1 MADLI
6 GSVSLEA
13 FDGRIEPFQENVH
26 VLRRHQGQI
35 QTALDTSESLIKDYP
50 NSSLLY
56 NIRGVCHKAHGQL
69 EAAVKCY
76 EQALAIK
83 PDFAEVHSNLGNTL
97 KKLGQLESAVKN
109 YEKALAIKPDYAE
122 AHCNLGYALE
132 KLGQVDAG
140 INHYERALAIKPD
153 FPLARFNLSS
163 IQLTNGFL
171 SEGFQNYEARWQWTK
186 FTSPKRQFSIPRWTG
201 EPLTGKNILLWAE
214 QGIGD
219 EVQYASLIPE
229 FKDLDCHVGIEC
241 AAKLIEIFQWSF
253 PWAEVREAG
262 AVNCEG
268 NEIYNLFDYQIPFGS
283 IAPLFRKTMDDFSVR
298 QKPFIPRLK
307 EGEKKVRDKLKMR
320 EGELLIG
327 LGWRSSKQSFHDLS
341 VEDLAPLKSLKNV
354 VFLAVQYGE
363 CLAELNQLRSLGLP
377 IHYYT
382 DVDQKDDISSTC
394 ALLGAC
400 DLVFSPGTAVYQISA
415 SLGVPTIC
423 FDAFKSRQNRIPWHP
438 TSRYLEL
445 LVKGNEEEIY
455 SLIRN
460 CLNSGALINR
470 IIIEVIYPAIDH
482 IRELFDS
489 GKIGSAEQN
498 LLRNI
503 ISKSLSIFNQVPVVL
518 DSKKNVVVIA
528 ADPESILIS
537 ESASASYHSDGWNV
551 SHLGDMSYAIDV
563 LFDLDFQK
571 LVRKIWK
578 QKSGILLVVIF
589 SQTSEG
595 LSFFA
600 DSINPNKTKSDK
612 QIKLALCGKI
622 SKKTKINSD
631 LLSDNIG
638 DVLQWS
644 NTISQNIK

>member
-1 MADLI
+1 MAK
-6 GSVSLEA
+6 GYRVE
-13 FDGRIEPFQENVH
+13 E
-26 VLRRHQGQI
+26 
-35 QTALDTSESLIKDYP
+35 
-50 NSSLLY
+50 
-56 NIRGVCHKAHGQL
+56 IR
-69 EAAVKCY
+69 
-76 EQALAIK
+76 
-83 PDFAEVHSNLGNTL
+83 
-97 KKLGQLESAVKN
+97 
-109 YEKALAIKPDYAE
+109 
-122 AHCNLGYALE
+122 E
-132 KLGQVDAG
+132 KLISVLKDSDSGISGIEISKKINVSRITMTKYLKVFAAEGLLRQKNIGNVTLWFLEPGQ
-140 INHYERALAIKPD
+140 ESFD
-153 FPLARFNLSS
+153 FPDD
-163 IQLTNGFL
+163 
-171 SEGFQNYEARWQWTK
+171 Y
-186 FTSPKRQFSIPRWTG
+186 
-201 EPLTGKNILLWAE
+201 
-214 QGIGD
+214 
-219 EVQYASLIPE
+219 
-229 FKDLDCHVGIEC
+229 FKI
-241 AAKLIEIFQWSF
+241 
-253 PWAEVREAG
+253 
-262 AVNCEG
+262 
-268 NEIYNLFDYQIPFGS
+268 
-283 IAPLFRKTMDDFSVR
+283 
-298 QKPFIPRLK
+298 
-307 EGEKKVRDKLKMR
+307 
-320 EGELLIG
+320 
-327 LGWRSSKQSFHDLS
+327 
-341 VEDLAPLKSLKNV
+341 
-354 VFLAVQYGE
+354 
-363 CLAELNQLRSLGLP
+363 
-377 IHYYT
+377 
-382 DVDQKDDISSTC
+382 
-394 ALLGAC
+394 
-400 DLVFSPGTAVYQISA
+400 
-415 SLGVPTIC
+415 
-423 FDAFKSRQNRIPWHP
+423 

-571 LVRKIWK
+571 LVWMIWK
-578 QKSGILLVVIF
+578 KKSGILLVVIF

>member
-1 MADLI
+1 MAK
-6 GSVSLEA
+6 GYRVE
-13 FDGRIEPFQENVH
+13 E
-26 VLRRHQGQI
+26 
-35 QTALDTSESLIKDYP
+35 
-50 NSSLLY
+50 
-56 NIRGVCHKAHGQL
+56 IR
-69 EAAVKCY
+69 
-76 EQALAIK
+76 
-83 PDFAEVHSNLGNTL
+83 
-97 KKLGQLESAVKN
+97 
-109 YEKALAIKPDYAE
+109 
-122 AHCNLGYALE
+122 E
-132 KLGQVDAG
+132 KLISILKDSDSGISGIEISKKINVSRITMTKYLKVFAAEGLLRQKNIGNVTLWFLEPGQ
-140 INHYERALAIKPD
+140 ESFD
-153 FPLARFNLSS
+153 FPDD
-163 IQLTNGFL
+163 
-171 SEGFQNYEARWQWTK
+171 Y
-186 FTSPKRQFSIPRWTG
+186 
-201 EPLTGKNILLWAE
+201 
-214 QGIGD
+214 
-219 EVQYASLIPE
+219 
-229 FKDLDCHVGIEC
+229 FKI
-241 AAKLIEIFQWSF
+241 
-253 PWAEVREAG
+253 
-262 AVNCEG
+262 
-268 NEIYNLFDYQIPFGS
+268 
-283 IAPLFRKTMDDFSVR
+283 
-298 QKPFIPRLK
+298 
-307 EGEKKVRDKLKMR
+307 
-320 EGELLIG
+320 
-327 LGWRSSKQSFHDLS
+327 
-341 VEDLAPLKSLKNV
+341 
-354 VFLAVQYGE
+354 
-363 CLAELNQLRSLGLP
+363 
-377 IHYYT
+377 
-382 DVDQKDDISSTC
+382 
-394 ALLGAC
+394 
-400 DLVFSPGTAVYQISA
+400 
-415 SLGVPTIC
+415 
-423 FDAFKSRQNRIPWHP
+423 

-470 IIIEVIYPAIDH
+470 MIIEVIYPAIDH

-503 ISKSLSIFNQVPVVL
+503 VSKSLGIFNQVPVVL

>member
-1 MADLI
+1 MAK
-6 GSVSLEA
+6 GYRVE
-13 FDGRIEPFQENVH
+13 E
-26 VLRRHQGQI
+26 
-35 QTALDTSESLIKDYP
+35 
-50 NSSLLY
+50 
-56 NIRGVCHKAHGQL
+56 IR
-69 EAAVKCY
+69 
-76 EQALAIK
+76 
-83 PDFAEVHSNLGNTL
+83 
-97 KKLGQLESAVKN
+97 
-109 YEKALAIKPDYAE
+109 
-122 AHCNLGYALE
+122 E
-132 KLGQVDAG
+132 KLISVLKDSDSGISGIEISKKINVSRITMTKYLKVFAAEGLLRQKNIGNVTLWFLEPGQ
-140 INHYERALAIKPD
+140 ESFD
-153 FPLARFNLSS
+153 FPDD
-163 IQLTNGFL
+163 
-171 SEGFQNYEARWQWTK
+171 Y
-186 FTSPKRQFSIPRWTG
+186 
-201 EPLTGKNILLWAE
+201 
-214 QGIGD
+214 
-219 EVQYASLIPE
+219 
-229 FKDLDCHVGIEC
+229 FKI
-241 AAKLIEIFQWSF
+241 
-253 PWAEVREAG
+253 
-262 AVNCEG
+262 
-268 NEIYNLFDYQIPFGS
+268 
-283 IAPLFRKTMDDFSVR
+283 
-298 QKPFIPRLK
+298 
-307 EGEKKVRDKLKMR
+307 
-320 EGELLIG
+320 
-327 LGWRSSKQSFHDLS
+327 
-341 VEDLAPLKSLKNV
+341 
-354 VFLAVQYGE
+354 
-363 CLAELNQLRSLGLP
+363 
-377 IHYYT
+377 
-382 DVDQKDDISSTC
+382 
-394 ALLGAC
+394 
-400 DLVFSPGTAVYQISA
+400 
-415 SLGVPTIC
+415 
-423 FDAFKSRQNRIPWHP
+423 

-470 IIIEVIYPAIDH
+470 VIIEVIYPAIDH

-503 ISKSLSIFNQVPVVL
+503 ISKSLSIFNQVPIVL

-578 QKSGILLVVIF
+578 KKSGILLVVIF

-600 DSINPNKTKSDK
+600 DSINPNKTKSEK

>member
-1 MADLI
+1 MAK
-6 GSVSLEA
+6 GYRVE
-13 FDGRIEPFQENVH
+13 E
-26 VLRRHQGQI
+26 
-35 QTALDTSESLIKDYP
+35 
-50 NSSLLY
+50 
-56 NIRGVCHKAHGQL
+56 IR
-69 EAAVKCY
+69 
-76 EQALAIK
+76 
-83 PDFAEVHSNLGNTL
+83 
-97 KKLGQLESAVKN
+97 
-109 YEKALAIKPDYAE
+109 
-122 AHCNLGYALE
+122 E
-132 KLGQVDAG
+132 KLISVLKDSDSGISGIEISKKINVSRITMTKYLKVFAAEGLLRQKNIGNVTLWFLEPGQ
-140 INHYERALAIKPD
+140 ESFD
-153 FPLARFNLSS
+153 FPDD
-163 IQLTNGFL
+163 
-171 SEGFQNYEARWQWTK
+171 Y
-186 FTSPKRQFSIPRWTG
+186 
-201 EPLTGKNILLWAE
+201 
-214 QGIGD
+214 
-219 EVQYASLIPE
+219 
-229 FKDLDCHVGIEC
+229 FKI
-241 AAKLIEIFQWSF
+241 
-253 PWAEVREAG
+253 
-262 AVNCEG
+262 
-268 NEIYNLFDYQIPFGS
+268 
-283 IAPLFRKTMDDFSVR
+283 
-298 QKPFIPRLK
+298 
-307 EGEKKVRDKLKMR
+307 
-320 EGELLIG
+320 
-327 LGWRSSKQSFHDLS
+327 
-341 VEDLAPLKSLKNV
+341 
-354 VFLAVQYGE
+354 
-363 CLAELNQLRSLGLP
+363 
-377 IHYYT
+377 
-382 DVDQKDDISSTC
+382 
-394 ALLGAC
+394 
-400 DLVFSPGTAVYQISA
+400 
-415 SLGVPTIC
+415 
-423 FDAFKSRQNRIPWHP
+423 

-445 LVKGNEEEIY
+445 LVNGNEEEIY

-578 QKSGILLVVIF
+578 KKSGILLVVIF

>member
-1 MADLI
+1 MARGYLA
-6 GSVSLEA
+6 E
-13 FDGRIEPFQENVH
+13 E
-26 VLRRHQGQI
+26 
-35 QTALDTSESLIKDYP
+35 
-50 NSSLLY
+50 
-56 NIRGVCHKAHGQL
+56 IR
-69 EAAVKCY
+69 
-76 EQALAIK
+76 
-83 PDFAEVHSNLGNTL
+83 
-97 KKLGQLESAVKN
+97 
-109 YEKALAIKPDYAE
+109 
-122 AHCNLGYALE
+122 E
-132 KLGQVDAG
+132 KLISILKGSDSGMSGVEISKKINVNRITMTKYLKVFAAEGLLRQKNIGNVTLWFLEPGQ
-140 INHYERALAIKPD
+140 ESFD
-153 FPLARFNLSS
+153 FPDD
-163 IQLTNGFL
+163 
-171 SEGFQNYEARWQWTK
+171 Y
-186 FTSPKRQFSIPRWTG
+186 
-201 EPLTGKNILLWAE
+201 
-214 QGIGD
+214 
-219 EVQYASLIPE
+219 
-229 FKDLDCHVGIEC
+229 FKI
-241 AAKLIEIFQWSF
+241 
-253 PWAEVREAG
+253 
-262 AVNCEG
+262 
-268 NEIYNLFDYQIPFGS
+268 
-283 IAPLFRKTMDDFSVR
+283 
-298 QKPFIPRLK
+298 
-307 EGEKKVRDKLKMR
+307 
-320 EGELLIG
+320 
-327 LGWRSSKQSFHDLS
+327 
-341 VEDLAPLKSLKNV
+341 
-354 VFLAVQYGE
+354 
-363 CLAELNQLRSLGLP
+363 
-377 IHYYT
+377 
-382 DVDQKDDISSTC
+382 
-394 ALLGAC
+394 
-400 DLVFSPGTAVYQISA
+400 
-415 SLGVPTIC
+415 
-423 FDAFKSRQNRIPWHP
+423 

-470 IIIEVIYPAIDH
+470 MIIEVIYPAIDH

-537 ESASASYHSDGWNV
+537 ESASTSYHSDGWNV

-578 QKSGILLVVIF
+578 KKSGILLVVIF

>member
-1 MADLI
+1 MAK
-6 GSVSLEA
+6 GYRVE
-13 FDGRIEPFQENVH
+13 E
-26 VLRRHQGQI
+26 
-35 QTALDTSESLIKDYP
+35 
-50 NSSLLY
+50 
-56 NIRGVCHKAHGQL
+56 IR
-69 EAAVKCY
+69 
-76 EQALAIK
+76 
-83 PDFAEVHSNLGNTL
+83 
-97 KKLGQLESAVKN
+97 
-109 YEKALAIKPDYAE
+109 
-122 AHCNLGYALE
+122 E
-132 KLGQVDAG
+132 KLISVLKDSDSGISGIEISKKINVSRITMTKYLKVFAAEGLLRQKNIGNVTLWFLEPGQ
-140 INHYERALAIKPD
+140 ESFD
-153 FPLARFNLSS
+153 FP
-163 IQLTNGFL
+163 
-171 SEGFQNYEARWQWTK
+171 
-186 FTSPKRQFSIPRWTG
+186 
-201 EPLTGKNILLWAE
+201 
-214 QGIGD
+214 D
-219 EVQYASLIPE
+219 EY
-229 FKDLDCHVGIEC
+229 FKI
-241 AAKLIEIFQWSF
+241 
-253 PWAEVREAG
+253 
-262 AVNCEG
+262 
-268 NEIYNLFDYQIPFGS
+268 
-283 IAPLFRKTMDDFSVR
+283 
-298 QKPFIPRLK
+298 
-307 EGEKKVRDKLKMR
+307 
-320 EGELLIG
+320 
-327 LGWRSSKQSFHDLS
+327 
-341 VEDLAPLKSLKNV
+341 
-354 VFLAVQYGE
+354 
-363 CLAELNQLRSLGLP
+363 
-377 IHYYT
+377 
-382 DVDQKDDISSTC
+382 
-394 ALLGAC
+394 
-400 DLVFSPGTAVYQISA
+400 
-415 SLGVPTIC
+415 
-423 FDAFKSRQNRIPWHP
+423 

-503 ISKSLSIFNQVPVVL
+503 VSKSLGIFNQVPVVL

>member
-1 MADLI
+1 MAK
-6 GSVSLEA
+6 GYRVE
-13 FDGRIEPFQENVH
+13 E
-26 VLRRHQGQI
+26 
-35 QTALDTSESLIKDYP
+35 
-50 NSSLLY
+50 
-56 NIRGVCHKAHGQL
+56 IR
-69 EAAVKCY
+69 
-76 EQALAIK
+76 
-83 PDFAEVHSNLGNTL
+83 
-97 KKLGQLESAVKN
+97 
-109 YEKALAIKPDYAE
+109 
-122 AHCNLGYALE
+122 E
-132 KLGQVDAG
+132 KLISVLKDSDGGISGIEISKKINVSRITMTKYLKVFAAEGLLRQKNIGNVTLWFLEPGQ
-140 INHYERALAIKPD
+140 ESFD
-153 FPLARFNLSS
+153 FPDD
-163 IQLTNGFL
+163 
-171 SEGFQNYEARWQWTK
+171 Y
-186 FTSPKRQFSIPRWTG
+186 
-201 EPLTGKNILLWAE
+201 
-214 QGIGD
+214 
-219 EVQYASLIPE
+219 
-229 FKDLDCHVGIEC
+229 FKI
-241 AAKLIEIFQWSF
+241 
-253 PWAEVREAG
+253 
-262 AVNCEG
+262 
-268 NEIYNLFDYQIPFGS
+268 
-283 IAPLFRKTMDDFSVR
+283 
-298 QKPFIPRLK
+298 
-307 EGEKKVRDKLKMR
+307 
-320 EGELLIG
+320 
-327 LGWRSSKQSFHDLS
+327 
-341 VEDLAPLKSLKNV
+341 
-354 VFLAVQYGE
+354 
-363 CLAELNQLRSLGLP
+363 
-377 IHYYT
+377 
-382 DVDQKDDISSTC
+382 
-394 ALLGAC
+394 
-400 DLVFSPGTAVYQISA
+400 
-415 SLGVPTIC
+415 
-423 FDAFKSRQNRIPWHP
+423 

-578 QKSGILLVVIF
+578 KKSGILLVVIF

-612 QIKLALCGKI
+612 QIKLVLCCKI
-622 SKKTKINSD
+622 YKKTKINSD

>member
-1 MADLI
+1 MAK
-6 GSVSLEA
+6 GYRVE
-13 FDGRIEPFQENVH
+13 E
-26 VLRRHQGQI
+26 
-35 QTALDTSESLIKDYP
+35 
-50 NSSLLY
+50 
-56 NIRGVCHKAHGQL
+56 IR
-69 EAAVKCY
+69 
-76 EQALAIK
+76 
-83 PDFAEVHSNLGNTL
+83 
-97 KKLGQLESAVKN
+97 
-109 YEKALAIKPDYAE
+109 
-122 AHCNLGYALE
+122 E
-132 KLGQVDAG
+132 KLISILKDSDSGISGIEISKKINVSRITMTKYLKVFAAEGLLRQKNIGNVTLWFLEPGQ
-140 INHYERALAIKPD
+140 ESFD
-153 FPLARFNLSS
+153 FPDD
-163 IQLTNGFL
+163 
-171 SEGFQNYEARWQWTK
+171 Y
-186 FTSPKRQFSIPRWTG
+186 
-201 EPLTGKNILLWAE
+201 
-214 QGIGD
+214 
-219 EVQYASLIPE
+219 
-229 FKDLDCHVGIEC
+229 FKI
-241 AAKLIEIFQWSF
+241 
-253 PWAEVREAG
+253 
-262 AVNCEG
+262 
-268 NEIYNLFDYQIPFGS
+268 
-283 IAPLFRKTMDDFSVR
+283 
-298 QKPFIPRLK
+298 
-307 EGEKKVRDKLKMR
+307 
-320 EGELLIG
+320 
-327 LGWRSSKQSFHDLS
+327 
-341 VEDLAPLKSLKNV
+341 
-354 VFLAVQYGE
+354 
-363 CLAELNQLRSLGLP
+363 
-377 IHYYT
+377 
-382 DVDQKDDISSTC
+382 
-394 ALLGAC
+394 
-400 DLVFSPGTAVYQISA
+400 
-415 SLGVPTIC
+415 
-423 FDAFKSRQNRIPWHP
+423 

-470 IIIEVIYPAIDH
+470 MIIEVIYPAIDH

-503 ISKSLSIFNQVPVVL
+503 VSKSLGIFNQVPVVL

-537 ESASASYHSDGWNV
+537 ESASTSYHSDGWNV